1 MLCSAIELKGI
12 FMDNIYLD
20 SDGLVHLARLALAG
34 NRADIV
40 AYVRKIA
47 RKVARFDPVVGEQLV
62 TLAQDSNPS
71 RNAMLR
77 GEQLDRLPV
86 DLDSRLQL
94 ARLDDE
100 ISLDVLPIWQEPV
113 KAKLEQ
119 VLIERAKFK
128 ELAFANLAPT
138 RSLLFTGAPGV
149 GKSLAAKWLAKSLG
163 LPLLTVDLAA
173 VMSSFL
179 GRTGNNIRNILDY
192 AKSVDCVLFLDELD
206 ALAKRRDDVTE
217 VGELKRLVTVLLQ
230 EIDSWPAHG
239 LMLAAT
245 NHPDLLDPA
254 IWRRFDMIV
263 EFPLPNEVSIRAAL
277 SSWIGEEHE
286 VPKGLLDA
294 LPIVLSGMSFSDLKR
309 IISQLRR
316 NQVVSGV
323 ALTDSLTLL
332 IEQRINSLS
341 KAEKI
346 EVAQNLTDAG
356 LSQRSVNSLT
366 GLSRDTI
373 RKHCETVN

>member
-1 MLCSAIELKGI
+1 
-12 FMDNIYLD
+12 MDNIYLD
-20 SDGLVHLARLALAG
+20 SDSLVHLVRLALSG
-34 NRADIV
+34 SRTDVV

-47 RKVARFDPVVGEQLV
+47 RRVAKFDPLVAEQLA
-62 TLAQDSNPS
+62 TLAQESNPS

-77 GEQLDRLPV
+77 GEELNRLPV
-86 DLDSRLQL
+86 DLDSRLEL
-94 ARLDDE
+94 ARFEDE
-100 ISLDVLPIWQEPV
+100 IALDVLPIWQEPV
-113 KAKLEQ
+113 KGKLDQ

-128 ELAFANLAPT
+128 ELASANLSPT
-138 RSLLFTGAPGV
+138 RSMLFTGAPGV
-149 GKSLAAKWLAKSLG
+149 GKSLAAKWLAQSLG

-179 GRTGNNIRNILDY
+179 GRTGNNIRNVLDY

-230 EIDSWPAHG
+230 EIDSWPSHG

-263 EFPLPNEVSIRAAL
+263 EFPLPNETSIREAL
-277 SSWIGEEHE
+277 ESWIGPEHS

-294 LPIVLSGMSFSDLKR
+294 LPVVLAGMSFSDLKR
-309 IISQLRR
+309 IVSQLKRR
-316 NQVVSGV
+316 QIVSGV
-323 ALTDSLTLL
+323 ALSVSLSQL
-332 IEQRINSLS
+332 IEHRIDSLS
-341 KAEKI
+341 KTGKI
-346 EVAQNLTDAG
+346 EVAQSLLEAG
-356 LSQRSVNSLT
+356 LSQRAVNTLT

-373 RKHCETVN
+373 RKHCETVV